1 MAIVALLLLPV
12 VTMLLYG
19 MDRTEDWLTR
29 EPGPP
34 RHARARH
41 LRLIRGRRQDA
52 PEAPAAQGAAEAEA
66 EAA

>member
-19 MDRTEDWLTR
+19 MDRTEDWLAR
-29 EPGPP
+29 GPKPP
-34 RHARARH
+34 RHARGRH
-41 LRLIRGRRQDA
+41 LRLIHGGRRQTAA
-52 PEAPAAQGAAEAEA
+52 PVGRGEAET

>member
-1 MAIVALLLLPV
+1 MAIVAILLLPV

-29 EPGPP
+29 APGPP

-41 LRLIRGRRQDA
+41 LRLIHGGRQ
-52 PEAPAAQGAAEAEA
+52 PEAPADRTGQGGS

>member
-1 MAIVALLLLPV
+1 MAIVAILLLPV

-29 EPGPP
+29 APAPP

-41 LRLIRGRRQDA
+41 LRLIHGGRRR
-52 PEAPAAQGAAEAEA
+52 EAQADRTGRGSS

>member
-1 MAIVALLLLPV
+1 MAIVAILLLPV

-19 MDRTEDWLTR
+19 MDRTEDWLAR
-29 EPGPP
+29 GPKPP

-41 LRLIRGRRQDA
+41 LRLIHGGRRQT
-52 PEAPAAQGAAEAEA
+52 AAAVDQGET